1 MVSCRRRK
9 TKFKYARPRRRR
21 DLMRRLLVDIG
32 ISYAESLGKS
42 ITTEFLRQ
50 RDIPDAVIQ
59 RVLLETELQ

>member
-1 MVSCRRRK
+1 
-9 TKFKYARPRRRR
+9 
-21 DLMRRLLVDIG
+21 MRRLLVDIG

>member
-9 TKFKYARPRRRR
+9 TRFKYSKPRRRR

-50 RDIPDAVIQ
+50 REIPDAVIQ
-59 RVLLETELQ
+59 RVLLHTELQ